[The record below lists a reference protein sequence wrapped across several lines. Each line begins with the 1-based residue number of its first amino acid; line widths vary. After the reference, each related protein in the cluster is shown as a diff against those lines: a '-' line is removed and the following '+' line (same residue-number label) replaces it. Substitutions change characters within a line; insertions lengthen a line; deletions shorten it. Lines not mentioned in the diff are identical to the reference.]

1 MPSADMDTTSAQPD
15 RSLATCCTAGGISP
29 RLFTATSSTNITR
42 KNGNKGGRLADAA
55 DVPDAPCG
63 AAAEA
68 VAGAADDP
76 VDPVDPVALAA
87 LADPVVTG
95 SGICGCCNG
104 RAPGGCAMPAS
115 AATVRRKTS
124 DSVSTTGTSMAT
136 RNILARVAAFAMSGE
151 RMLPAPTTWATSWME
166 PPRKSPASGTVMPNQ
181 RTHSGYSTITAV
193 ERLAMPMAL
202 ISVQRSL
209 SGLCGSVDEMAM
221 VAEMPQM
228 PVPPP
233 DSSPNM
239 GDTRSTRAISTPKH
253 SVNTT
258 APASPRMPQRPSA
271 DTSDTTMRTPS
282 SATPTRTSFL
292 ALNSM
297 PGRQRSFSDRK

>member
-1 MPSADMDTTSAQPD
+1 
-15 RSLATCCTAGGISP
+15 
-29 RLFTATSSTNITR
+29 
-42 KNGNKGGRLADAA
+42 
-55 DVPDAPCG
+55 
-63 AAAEA
+63 
-68 VAGAADDP
+68 
-76 VDPVDPVALAA
+76 
-87 LADPVVTG
+87 
-95 SGICGCCNG
+95 
-104 RAPGGCAMPAS
+104 MPAS
-115 AATVRRKTS
+115 AATVRRRTS

-193 ERLAMPMAL
+193 DRLAMPMAL
-202 ISVQRSL
+202 IKVQRSL

-282 SATPTRTSFL
+282 SATPTRTSLL